1 MMHYCDHNA
10 TSPLR
15 PECREAIARALAIG
29 GNPASLHAAGR
40 AAHAVVEEAR
50 DAVAELVGA
59 KPGQVIFTSG
69 ATESN
74 SVALAGAIEGAMTEG
89 DLSSGRGPVR
99 ITRLFV
105 SAIEH
110 SSVLK
115 TAQRLAE
122 RTAGLRLEILPVTPD
137 GVLDTEA
144 LRVALREGKGRAL
157 VAVMAANNETGVIQ
171 PIAEI
176 SRLCREV
183 GALLLV
189 DAVTAAGKMDL
200 DFSLCDYMTLSAHK
214 LGGPQGSGALV
225 VAEGAPFA
233 PQLVGGGQ
241 QKALRAG
248 TENLSGI
255 AGFGAAAKLALR
267 FAGGES
273 GGAVLADGEERAHV
287 AALRD
292 HFEAKLKAVLPGAV
306 IFGEKVPRLPNTSNA
321 ALPGLS
327 GENIVIAL
335 DLDGVLVSSGSSCS
349 SGKITPSH
357 VLSAMGVEENLAG
370 ASLRVSFGWNSTAD
384 DADAVVA
391 ALVRLH
397 NRAHQ
402 RAAE

>member
-15 PECREAIARALAIG
+15 PASRDAILHALTIS
-29 GNPASLHAAGR
+29 GNPSSVHAAGR
-40 AAHAVVEEAR
+40 AAHAVVEDAR
-50 DAVAELVGA
+50 EAVAKLVNA
-59 KPGQVIFTSG
+59 KPAQVIFTSG

-74 SVALAGAIEGAMTEG
+74 SLALAGAIEGALSQG
-89 DLSSGRGPVR
+89 DLSNGRGPVR

-115 TAQRLAE
+115 TAQRL
-122 RTAGLRLEILPVTPD
+122 TDLVAGLRLEILPVTAD
-137 GVLDTEA
+137 GLLDTEA

-171 PIAEI
+171 PVAEI
-176 SRLCREV
+176 SRLCREA
-183 GALLLV
+183 GALLLL

-200 DFSLCDYMTLSAHK
+200 DFALCDYMTLSAHK
-214 LGGPQGSGALV
+214 LGGAQGSGALV
-225 VAEGAPFA
+225 VGAGVPFA

-241 QKALRAG
+241 QKGLRAG

-255 AGFGAAAKLALR
+255 AGFGAAAKAALNDN
-267 FAGGES
+267 A
-273 GGAVLADGEERAHV
+273 ERVHV
-287 AALRD
+287 AAIRD
-292 HFEAKLKAVLPGAV
+292 HFEKSLKAAIPGAV
-306 IFGEKVPRLPNTSNA
+306 IFGTNAPRLPNTSNVG
-321 ALPGLS
+321 LPGLT
-327 GENIVIAL
+327 GANILMSL

-357 VLSAMGVEENLAG
+357 VLSAMGVDTALAG
-370 ASLRVSFGWNSTAD
+370 ASVRVSFGWNSVQE

-391 ALVRLH
+391 SLIRLN
-397 NRAHQ
+397 NRAQQ